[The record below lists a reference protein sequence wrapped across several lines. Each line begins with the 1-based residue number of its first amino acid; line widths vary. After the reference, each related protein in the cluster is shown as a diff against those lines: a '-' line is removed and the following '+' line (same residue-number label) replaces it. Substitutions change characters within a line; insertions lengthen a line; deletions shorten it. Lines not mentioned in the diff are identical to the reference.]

1 MALVGGGGK
10 LEIED
15 HGGEITAGRKKGLGC
30 RCEHRQKTRCRPN
43 WSQQTREKGTWV
55 DGGTAPLLDG
65 TRHWGT
71 TFGAEGGVADLN
83 TTPALGAE

>member
-1 MALVGGGGK
+1 MERENQAA
-10 LEIED
+10 E
-15 HGGEITAGRKKGLGC
+15 RKKII
-30 RCEHRQKTRCRPN
+30 QTDYS
-43 WSQQTREKGTWV
+43 WWQQTREKGTWV